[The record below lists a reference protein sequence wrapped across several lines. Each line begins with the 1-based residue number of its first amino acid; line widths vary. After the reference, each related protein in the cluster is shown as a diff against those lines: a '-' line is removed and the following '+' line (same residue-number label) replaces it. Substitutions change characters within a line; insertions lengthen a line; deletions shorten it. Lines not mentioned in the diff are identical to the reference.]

1 MSPAIPNACERRL
14 PDAPLSRARQG
25 AVLCLA
31 GLLAL
36 LALALRGSGREPLW
50 LAQLQ
55 PTLAQFS
62 PTLWSLLSVAGLG
75 WAALGFVS
83 VQKPALAER
92 LWPTG
97 LFALLV
103 GGVLAQVLKKSIN
116 APRPPSVLG
125 AGELWVTGDPLYFNA
140 MPSGHSA
147 TAASLVLLLW
157 VLARPPRWGQVLLV
171 WAAVA
176 VGLARIGVGAH
187 WPRDV
192 LAGWALGL
200 VMGLLALRVVPQP
213 PAWMQGPA
221 GVRARAA
228 AGLLSGCVL
237 ALMPWGYPLAENG
250 QWLMGL
256 GLIAAAVW
264 QLWRHGALARP
275 AALLRMVLGLL
286 LLLALLAWAAPQ
298 VDLQQW
304 QASLARVAPSDW
316 LLASLALLLSLG
328 LRGWRVQLEWRARRT
343 RSDVPAA
350 SLSYGASLRLL
361 LLHTLALNWAPLR
374 SGELGYL
381 WLAQRQYGA
390 TAAEA
395 LASLVW
401 LRLQDLLVLGSLSL
415 AAVLAWW
422 LGQGAGLAL
431 LMSAACFLA
440 GSALLRGVLARLQPS
455 TQPQALSQG
464 RWARLRAALAQA
476 PSLGAQRPIALLS
489 LANWWLKLA
498 ALSGLLMALL
508 GGSPLQGL
516 LAAIGGELGGMW
528 PIQATAG
535 LGSYEAGVAGVAAW
549 LGVEMTLPLV
559 LAAALAVHGLA
570 LLISTV
576 AGLLVLLFYGF
587 PARAPAATLRVA

>member
-31 GLLAL
+31 SVLAL

-147 TAASLVLLLW
+147 TAASLTLLLW
-157 VLARPPRWGQVLLV
+157 VLTRPPRWAQVLLV

-187 WPRDV
+187 WPSDV

-237 ALMPWGYPLAENG
+237 AITPWGYPLAENG

-256 GLIAAAVW
+256 GLIAAAAW

-275 AALLRMVLGLL
+275 VALLRMVIGLV
-286 LLLALLAWAAPQ
+286 LLLALLAWATPQ

-304 QASLARVAPSDW
+304 QASLARVAPSSW
-316 LLASLALLLSLG
+316 LLASLALVFSLG
-328 LRGWRVQLEWRARRT
+328 LRGWRVQLEWRARRAH
-343 RSDVPAA
+343 SDLPASA
-350 SLSYGASLRLL
+350 LSYGASLRLL

-390 TAAEA
+390 TAGEA

-415 AAVLAWW
+415 AALLAWW
-422 LGQGAGLAL
+422 LGQGAALAL
-431 LMSAACFLA
+431 LISALIFLA
-440 GSALLRGVLARLQPS
+440 GAALLRSLLERLALRPDAA
-455 TQPQALSQG
+455 PPG
-464 RWARLRAALAQA
+464 RWQRLRAALAQA
-476 PSLGAQRPIALLS
+476 PSLGAQRPIAFLS

-498 ALSGLLMALL
+498 ALGGLLMALL
-508 GGSPLQGL
+508 GGTALQGL

-535 LGSYEAGVAGVAAW
+535 LGSYEAGVAGVAAC
-549 LGVEMTLPLV
+549 LGVEMTLPLI

-570 LLISTV
+570 LLLSTV

>member
-1 MSPAIPNACERRL
+1 MSPAIPIACESRL
-14 PDAPLSRARQG
+14 PEAPLTRARQV
-25 AVLCLA
+25 AVVFLA
-31 GLLAL
+31 CLLAL
-36 LALALRGSGREPLW
+36 LALAVRGSGREPLW

-92 LWPTG
+92 LWPAS
-97 LFALLV
+97 LFALLL
-103 GGVLAQVLKKSIN
+103 GGLLAQVLKKWIN
-116 APRPPSVLG
+116 APRPPSVLD

-147 TAASLVLLLW
+147 TAATLVLLIW
-157 VLARPPRWGQVLLV
+157 ALARPPRWGQVLLI
-171 WAAVA
+171 WAAVS
-176 VGLARIGVGAH
+176 VGLARVGVGAH
-187 WPRDV
+187 WASDV

-200 VMGLLALRVVPQP
+200 VVGLLALHAVPRAP
-213 PAWMQGPA
+213 RWMQGVR
-221 GVRARAA
+221 GVRGRAA
-228 AGLLSGCVL
+228 VGLLSGCVL
-237 ALMPWGYPLAENG
+237 ALTPWGYPLAEAG

-256 GLIAAAVW
+256 CLIAAAGW
-264 QLWRHGALARP
+264 QLWRYGQLARP
-275 AALLRMVLGLL
+275 AALLRVLLGLVLL
-286 LLLALLAWAAPQ
+286 LLLLAWAAPQ
-298 VDLQQW
+298 IDLQQW
-304 QASLARVAPSDW
+304 RATLARVSAAEW
-316 LLASLALLLSLG
+316 LLAALALLLSLG
-328 LRGWRVQLEWRARRT
+328 LRGWRVQLEWRARREQ
-343 RSDVPAA
+343 SGVPTA

-390 TAAEA
+390 TTGEA

-401 LRLQDLLVLGSLSL
+401 LRLQDLLVLASLSL
-415 AAVLAWW
+415 AALLAWW
-422 LGQGAGLAL
+422 LGQGAALAL
-431 LMSAACFLA
+431 LISALIFLA
-440 GSALLRGVLARLQPS
+440 GSVLLRAMLGRLALRPGAAPS
-455 TQPQALSQG
+455 G
-464 RWARLRAALAQA
+464 RWQRLRGALAQA
-476 PSLGAQRPIALLS
+476 PSQGAQRPIALLS

-498 ALSGLLMALL
+498 ALGGLLMALL
-508 GGSPLQGL
+508 DSSALQGL

-549 LGVEMTLPLV
+549 LGTELALPLI

-570 LLISTV
+570 LLLSTA
-576 AGLLVLLFYGF
+576 AGLLVLLFYGL
-587 PARAPAATLRVA
+587 PAPASAATLRVA

>member
-83 VQKPALAER
+83 VQKPSLAER

-97 LFALLV
+97 LFALLA

-147 TAASLVLLLW
+147 TAATLVLLIW
-157 VLARPPRWGQVLLV
+157 ALARPPRWGQILLV
-171 WAAVA
+171 WAAVS
-176 VGLARIGVGAH
+176 VGLARVGVGAH
-187 WPRDV
+187 WASDV

-200 VMGLLALRVVPQP
+200 VVGLLALHAVPHAP
-213 PAWMQGPA
+213 RWMHGA
-221 GVRARAA
+221 RGVRWRAA
-228 AGLLSGCVL
+228 VGLLSGCVL

-256 GLIAAAVW
+256 GLIAAAAW
-264 QLWRHGALARP
+264 QLWRHGELARP

-316 LLASLALLLSLG
+316 LLAGLALLLSLG
-328 LRGWRVQLEWRARRT
+328 LRGWRVQLEWRARRA
-343 RSDVPAA
+343 RSDLPAA

-390 TAAEA
+390 TAGEA

-401 LRLQDLLVLGSLSL
+401 LRLQDLLVLASLSL
-415 AAVLAWW
+415 AALLAWC
-422 LGQGAGLAL
+422 LGQGAALAL
-431 LMSAACFLA
+431 LISALIFLA
-440 GSALLRGVLARLQPS
+440 GSALLRAMLGRLALQPGAAPS
-455 TQPQALSQG
+455 G
-464 RWARLRAALAQA
+464 RWQRLRGALAQA
-476 PSLGAQRPIALLS
+476 PSQGAQRPIALLS

-498 ALSGLLMALL
+498 ALGGLLMALL

-570 LLISTV
+570 LLLSTV